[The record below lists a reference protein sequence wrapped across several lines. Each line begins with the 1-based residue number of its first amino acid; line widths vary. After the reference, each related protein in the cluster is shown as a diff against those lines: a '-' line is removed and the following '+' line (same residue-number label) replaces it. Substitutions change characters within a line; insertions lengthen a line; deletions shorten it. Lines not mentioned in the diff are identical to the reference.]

1 MVESQYI
8 HKSHNVSV
16 LVYHIVAPAKF
27 RKKIFEDEE
36 VEEWLKVI
44 CLEIQQRYEI
54 NFLEIGVDEDHVH
67 FLVQSVPMYR
77 PSKVVQII
85 KSITAREIFL
95 KFPYLKKKLW
105 GSEFWTKGYFISTV
119 GKHGDENKLRNYVKN
134 QGIKNYKQIHSGQL
148 KLF

>member
-1 MVESQYI
+1 
-8 HKSHNVSV
+8 
-16 LVYHIVAPAKF
+16 
-27 RKKIFEDEE
+27 
-36 VEEWLKVI
+36 
-44 CLEIQQRYEI
+44 
-54 NFLEIGVDEDHVH
+54 
-67 FLVQSVPMYR
+67 MYR

-134 QGIKNYKQIHSGQL
+134 KGIKNYKQIHSGQL
-148 KLF
+148 KLFDTSQLAARRMSFQQKTIVYSVI

>member
-44 CLEIQQRYEI
+44 CLTPTV
-54 NFLEIGVDEDHVH
+54 FK
-67 FLVQSVPMYR
+67 
-77 PSKVVQII
+77 KV
-85 KSITAREIFL
+85 AE
-95 KFPYLKKKLW
+95 
-105 GSEFWTKGYFISTV
+105 
-119 GKHGDENKLRNYVKN
+119 
-134 QGIKNYKQIHSGQL
+134 
-148 KLF
+148 

>member
-16 LVYHIVAPAKF
+16 LVYHIVVPAKF

-36 VEEWLKVI
+36 VEEWLKVV
-44 CLEIQQRYEI
+44 CLEIGQRYEI
-54 NFLEIGVDEDHVH
+54 NFLEIG
-67 FLVQSVPMYR
+67 
-77 PSKVVQII
+77 
-85 KSITAREIFL
+85 TAREVFL

-134 QGIKNYKQIHSGQL
+134 QGIKNYKQIHLGQL
-148 KLF
+148 ELF

>member
-16 LVYHIVAPAKF
+16 LVYHIVTPAKF
-27 RKKIFEDEE
+27 RKKIFEDDE

-105 GSEFWTKGYFISTV
+105 G
-119 GKHGDENKLRNYVKN
+119 
-134 QGIKNYKQIHSGQL
+134 
-148 KLF
+148 